1 MEENSDHDPERNTQV
16 VRDSAVY
23 LELLFSFFKKEID
36 NEQDKM
42 VFQPKMKRLKTRVSY
57 YDIPTVRS
65 SDTEMDNFEII
76 MKNNENWAA

>member
-1 MEENSDHDPERNTQV
+1 
-16 VRDSAVY
+16 
-23 LELLFSFFKKEID
+23 
-36 NEQDKM
+36 M
-42 VFQPKMKRLKTRVSY
+42 VFQPKTKRLKTRVSY